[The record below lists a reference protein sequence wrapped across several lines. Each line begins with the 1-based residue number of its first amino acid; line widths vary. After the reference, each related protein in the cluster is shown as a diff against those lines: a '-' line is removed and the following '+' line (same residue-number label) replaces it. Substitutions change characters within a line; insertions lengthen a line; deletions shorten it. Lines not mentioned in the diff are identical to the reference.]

1 MTHILDLKKIF
12 KKILGGIY
20 MSNKLQQLYTKRVD
34 LKDMINR
41 ASMNGET
48 QDRIEIL
55 EMELIN
61 VDRKIDQ
68 ENLKLYGGG
77 ALHA

>member
-1 MTHILDLKKIF
+1 
-12 KKILGGIY
+12 

-68 ENLKLYGGG
+68 ENLRLYGGVI
-77 ALHA
+77 HV

>member
-1 MTHILDLKKIF
+1 
-12 KKILGGIY
+12 

-34 LKDMINR
+34 LKDMIAR
-41 ASMNGET
+41 ASANGET

-61 VDRKIDQ
+61 VDKKIDQ
-68 ENLKLYGGG
+68 ENLRLYGGVI
-77 ALHA
+77 HV

>member
-1 MTHILDLKKIF
+1 
-12 KKILGGIY
+12 

>member
-1 MTHILDLKKIF
+1 
-12 KKILGGIY
+12 

-41 ASMNGET
+41 ASANGET

-61 VDRKIDQ
+61 VDKKIDQ
-68 ENLKLYGGG
+68 ENIRLYGGVI
-77 ALHA
+77 HV

>member
-1 MTHILDLKKIF
+1 
-12 KKILGGIY
+12 

-34 LKDMINR
+34 LKDMISR
-41 ASMNGET
+41 ASANGET

-61 VDRKIDQ
+61 VDKKIDQ

-77 ALHA
+77 VIHG

>member
-1 MTHILDLKKIF
+1 
-12 KKILGGIY
+12 

-34 LKDMINR
+34 LKDMIAR
-41 ASMNGET
+41 ASANGET
-48 QDRIEIL
+48 QERIEIL

-68 ENLKLYGGG
+68 ENLRLYGDVI
-77 ALHA
+77 HV

>member
-1 MTHILDLKKIF
+1 
-12 KKILGGIY
+12 

-34 LKDMINR
+34 LKDMISR
-41 ASMNGET
+41 ASANGET
-48 QDRIEIL
+48 QERIEIL

-68 ENLKLYGGG
+68 ENLKLYGGEAING
-77 ALHA
+77 

>member
-1 MTHILDLKKIF
+1 
-12 KKILGGIY
+12 

-34 LKDMINR
+34 LRDMINR
-41 ASMNGET
+41 ASINGET

-68 ENLKLYGGG
+68 ENLRLYKGGV
-77 ALHA
+77 LHA

>member
-1 MTHILDLKKIF
+1 
-12 KKILGGIY
+12 

-61 VDRKIDQ
+61 VDKKIDQ
-68 ENLKLYGGG
+68 ENLKLYKEGIIHG
-77 ALHA
+77 

>member
-1 MTHILDLKKIF
+1 
-12 KKILGGIY
+12 

-34 LKDMINR
+34 LKDMISR
-41 ASMNGET
+41 ASANGET

-61 VDRKIDQ
+61 IDRKIDQ
-68 ENLKLYGGG
+68 ENLRLYGG
-77 ALHA
+77 AIHV

>member
-1 MTHILDLKKIF
+1 
-12 KKILGGIY
+12 

-41 ASMNGET
+41 ASANGET

-61 VDRKIDQ
+61 VDKKIDQ
-68 ENLKLYGGG
+68 ENLRLYGGEVING
-77 ALHA
+77 

>member
-1 MTHILDLKKIF
+1 
-12 KKILGGIY
+12 

-68 ENLKLYGGG
+68 ENLRLYKGGV
-77 ALHA
+77 LHG

>member
-1 MTHILDLKKIF
+1 
-12 KKILGGIY
+12 

-68 ENLKLYGGG
+68 ENLRLYKGNV
-77 ALHA
+77 LHV

>member
-1 MTHILDLKKIF
+1 
-12 KKILGGIY
+12 

-34 LKDMINR
+34 LKDMIAR
-41 ASMNGET
+41 ASANGET

-68 ENLKLYGGG
+68 ENMRLYGGE
-77 ALHA
+77 AVCVNH

>member
-1 MTHILDLKKIF
+1 M
-12 KKILGGIY
+12 G
-20 MSNKLQQLYTKRVD
+20 KLQQLYTKRVD

-41 ASMNGET
+41 ASANGET

-61 VDRKIDQ
+61 VDKKIDQ
-68 ENLKLYGGG
+68 ENIRLYGGVI
-77 ALHA
+77 HV

>member
-1 MTHILDLKKIF
+1 
-12 KKILGGIY
+12 

-34 LKDMINR
+34 LKDMISR
-41 ASMNGET
+41 ASANGET
-48 QDRIEIL
+48 QERIEIL

-68 ENLKLYGGG
+68 ENMRLYGGVV
-77 ALHA
+77 HV

>member
-1 MTHILDLKKIF
+1 
-12 KKILGGIY
+12 

-41 ASMNGET
+41 ASANGET

-61 VDRKIDQ
+61 VDKKIDQ
-68 ENLKLYGGG
+68 ENLRLYGGVI
-77 ALHA
+77 HV

>member
-1 MTHILDLKKIF
+1 
-12 KKILGGIY
+12 

-34 LKDMINR
+34 LKDMISR
-41 ASMNGET
+41 ASANGET

-61 VDRKIDQ
+61 VDKKIDQ
-68 ENLKLYGGG
+68 ENIRLYGGETING
-77 ALHA
+77 

>member
-1 MTHILDLKKIF
+1 
-12 KKILGGIY
+12 

-41 ASMNGET
+41 ASANGET

-68 ENLKLYGGG
+68 ENLRLYGGVI
-77 ALHA
+77 HV

>member
-1 MTHILDLKKIF
+1 
-12 KKILGGIY
+12 

-34 LKDMINR
+34 LKDMIAR
-41 ASMNGET
+41 ASANGET

-61 VDRKIDQ
+61 VDKKIDQ
-68 ENLKLYGGG
+68 ENLRLYGGETVCVN
-77 ALHA
+77 H

>member
-1 MTHILDLKKIF
+1 
-12 KKILGGIY
+12 

-34 LKDMINR
+34 LKDMISR
-41 ASMNGET
+41 ASANGET

-68 ENLKLYGGG
+68 ENIRLYGGEAING
-77 ALHA
+77 

>member
-1 MTHILDLKKIF
+1 
-12 KKILGGIY
+12 

-34 LKDMINR
+34 LKDMISR

-61 VDRKIDQ
+61 VDKKIDQ
-68 ENLKLYGGG
+68 ENLRLYGGVI
-77 ALHA
+77 HV

>member
-1 MTHILDLKKIF
+1 
-12 KKILGGIY
+12 

-55 EMELIN
+55 EIELIN

-68 ENLKLYGGG
+68 ENLRLYKGGIIHG
-77 ALHA
+77 C

>member
-1 MTHILDLKKIF
+1 MVLILDF
-12 KKILGGIY
+12 KKSFLNIFWGGIF

-34 LKDMINR
+34 LKDMISR
-41 ASMNGET
+41 ASANGET
-48 QDRIEIL
+48 QERIEIL

-68 ENLKLYGGG
+68 ENMRLYGGVI
-77 ALHA
+77 HV

>member
-1 MTHILDLKKIF
+1 
-12 KKILGGIY
+12 

-34 LKDMINR
+34 LKDMISR
-41 ASMNGET
+41 ASANGET

-68 ENLKLYGGG
+68 ENMKLYGGESING
-77 ALHA
+77 

>member
-1 MTHILDLKKIF
+1 MTLILDLKKIF

>member
-1 MTHILDLKKIF
+1 
-12 KKILGGIY
+12 

-34 LKDMINR
+34 LKEMISR
-41 ASMNGET
+41 AAANGET

-68 ENLKLYGGG
+68 ENLRLYKGD

>member
-1 MTHILDLKKIF
+1 M
-12 KKILGGIY
+12 G
-20 MSNKLQQLYTKRVD
+20 KLQQLYTKRVD

-41 ASMNGET
+41 ASANGET

-61 VDRKIDQ
+61 VDKKIDQ
-68 ENLKLYGGG
+68 ENLRLYGGVI
-77 ALHA
+77 HV

>member
-1 MTHILDLKKIF
+1 
-12 KKILGGIY
+12 

-34 LKDMINR
+34 LKDMIAR
-41 ASMNGET
+41 ASANGET

-68 ENLKLYGGG
+68 ENLRLYGG
-77 ALHA
+77 AIHV